1 MGMHMVQPGQMH
13 EGTGRGCRASRP
25 SQWSTHHP
33 VLVQVQQEQRAA
45 GEALVQAQ
53 GEQQRLSAELERT
66 MQERE
71 GLAKE
76 GASLGVQLHAAQR
89 DARDRAQEADGL
101 RWVSLEP
108 CDVPSR

>member
-1 MGMHMVQPGQMH
+1 MH
-13 EGTGRGCRASRP
+13 EGSGRGCRASRP
-25 SQWSTHHP
+25 SQWYMHHL
-33 VLVQVQQEQRAA
+33 VLVQAQQEQRAA
-45 GEALVQAQ
+45 GEALMQAR

-71 GLAKE
+71 GLAKD

-101 RWVSLEP
+101 RLVSPDL
-108 CDVPSR
+108 CDVPSC